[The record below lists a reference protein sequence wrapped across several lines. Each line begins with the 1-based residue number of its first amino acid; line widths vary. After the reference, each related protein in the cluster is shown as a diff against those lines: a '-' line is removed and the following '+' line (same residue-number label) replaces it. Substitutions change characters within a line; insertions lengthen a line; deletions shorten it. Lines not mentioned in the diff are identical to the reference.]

1 MRILKLAALVSALA
15 FSAQAQE
22 EGSTLAD
29 QFPVA
34 QEAEPQEVVRETY
47 GTWEIR
53 CVGETDTC
61 FMYQLLINES
71 GTPVAELSIIKLPVG
86 SEAVAGAT
94 TIVPLGTVLTKG
106 LVIQVDDN
114 EATRYPFN
122 WCVAPGCFSRFGL
135 TDLLVNSMKSGT
147 EIKVIVFSVS
157 NLNEPVIVSASLE
170 GFTAAFDALPHQ
182 AGN

>member
-1 MRILKLAALVSALA
+1 MRILKFAALISVLA

-22 EGSTLAD
+22 GTSLAE
-29 QFPVA
+29 QFPIP
-34 QEAEPQEVVRETY
+34 EDAEPQEVLRESY

-53 CVGETDTC
+53 CVGETDNC
-61 FMYQLLINES
+61 FMYQLLINER
-71 GTPVAELSIIKLPVG
+71 GTPVAELSLIKLPAG

-94 TIVPLGTVLTKG
+94 MIVPLGTVLTKG
-106 LVIQVDDN
+106 LVIQVDEN

-135 TDLLVNSMKSGT
+135 PDLLVNNMKTGT
-147 EIKVIVFSVS
+147 DLKVVVFSVS
-157 NLNEPVIVSASLE
+157 NLNEPVVVSASLE

-182 AGN
+182 TNN